1 VLVLGSEVI
10 GSSELEELVAPVGAS
25 YESLV
30 FPVLLGQTLSVS
42 IEFPEIVAL
51 QGRVAVPSPSGPG
64 STIQAMMCFNIPQC

>member
-10 GSSELEELVAPVGAS
+10 GSSELEELVEPVGAS

-51 QGRVAVPSPSGPG
+51 QGRVAWQRVE
-64 STIQAMMCFNIPQC
+64 IPMNPNPIL